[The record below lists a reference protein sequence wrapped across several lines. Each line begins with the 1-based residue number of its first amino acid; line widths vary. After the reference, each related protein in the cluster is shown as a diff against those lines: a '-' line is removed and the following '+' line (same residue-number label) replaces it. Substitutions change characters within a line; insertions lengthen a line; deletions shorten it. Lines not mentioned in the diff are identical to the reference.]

1 LPLLDNLPSQK
12 PDAHGEAALLLTESL
27 LHGLIARAILPVAE
41 AIEMVE
47 IAIDAKLQIDDDGAQ
62 FARGSQ
68 DALRLLAEIKLS
80 LELDV
85 PSPLNIDPQTIVPK
99 D

>member
-1 LPLLDNLPSQK
+1 MPLLDNPLPQK
-12 PDAHGEAALLLTESL
+12 PDAHGEAALLLAESL
-27 LHGLIARAILPVAE
+27 LHGLIARAIVPVAE

-47 IAIDAKLQIDDDGAQ
+47 IAIDAKLQIDDDGAHV
-62 FARGSQ
+62 ARGSR
-68 DALRLLAEIKLS
+68 DALRLLGEIKLS

-85 PSPLNIDPQTIVPK
+85 PPPLNADPQTIMPK